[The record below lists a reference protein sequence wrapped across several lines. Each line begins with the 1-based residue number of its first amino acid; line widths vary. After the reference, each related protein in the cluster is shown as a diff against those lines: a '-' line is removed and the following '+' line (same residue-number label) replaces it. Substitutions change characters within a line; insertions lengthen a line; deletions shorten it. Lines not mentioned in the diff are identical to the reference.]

1 MGSDARKRNQEDGS
15 DDGGSNAGSS
25 VFDLKSPVRGSLS
38 KMKPLEPLD
47 AKRLGDLM
55 SVKNGLEN
63 NIPGKSI
70 NGTMMKPP
78 QKLYSN
84 QPRSDSSM
92 QEEPDVKDL
101 DLLH

>member
-1 MGSDARKRNQEDGS
+1 MGSDARKRNQDDGS
-15 DDGGSNAGSS
+15 DGGDSNIGGSS
-25 VFDLKSPVRGSLS
+25 VFELKSPVRGSLS

-84 QPRSDSSM
+84 
-92 QEEPDVKDL
+92 
-101 DLLH
+101 